1 PHHTPVMRGQS
12 AMIRSTLAL
21 RPRLRP
27 RFVCRQCRA
36 IQISAAPSTITPK
49 HSGDLLGAPGQAHTK
64 RDTADASFEVL
75 GSPYSLLSV
84 SLSPSQKLYTR
95 RGTLVSVAG
104 KVENAQSTLSLLS
117 PLRRALLG
125 VPFLYQRI
133 TSTTPIT
140 ALIGTASPNTT
151 FSILHLDGTTDWMV
165 TQRNALLAWT
175 GHTLVPS
182 PRIQR
187 GLSLA
192 HWGSTH
198 LTGRGLA
205 ALSSP
210 GQVYQ
215 VSLAE
220 GEEIVLHPS
229 HVTAYSIN
237 KNPPLPFRLRSVSPL
252 RVQIPALPASMT
264 NYMTTLVPNRLSNFM
279 TAMRNTDLYKTIARA
294 LFGLRTAMRRS
305 IRGDRLFLQFR
316 GPATILMSSRG
327 VRVTDVLTND
337 DVNEIADSE
346 AGVAARAVELA
357 TKPEPTMEAPEV
369 TRGKITGIHVASVG
383 KDGKVKFEDAK
394 GLNDFVG

>member
-1 PHHTPVMRGQS
+1 MHGQS
-12 AMIRSTLAL
+12 AMIRSTPAL

-27 RFVCRQCRA
+27 RFLCRQCRA

-49 HSGDLLGAPGQAHTK
+49 HSGDLLGAPGQAHTR

-133 TSTTPIT
+133 TSTTPIS

-182 PRIQR
+182 PRVQR

-215 VSLAE
+215 VTLAE

-229 HVTAYSIN
+229 HVTAYSID
-237 KNPPLPFRLRSVSPL
+237 KNPPLPFRLRSASPL

-264 NYMTTLVPNRLSNFM
+264 NFMTTLVPTRLSNFM
-279 TAMRNTDLYKTIARA
+279 TAMRDTDLYKTIARA
-294 LFGLRTAMRRS
+294 LFGLRTATRRS

-327 VRVTDVLTND
+327 VRVTEVLTND

-357 TKPEPTMEAPEV
+357 TKPEPNVEAPEV